1 VGTLRVKLV
10 SALAP
15 WAQDA
20 VITGHDRDEVGA
32 LIFPTAQAASVS
44 PDELQAHI
52 RAALVAMKG
61 EGGGS
66 SQVPVRA
73 LVLTEPPSA
82 DGGEIT
88 DKGYINQRAVLARRV
103 ALVQAL
109 YEGASGVVALKSA

>member
-1 VGTLRVKLV
+1 MRLV

-32 LIFPTAQAASVS
+32 LIFPSAA
-44 PDELQAHI
+44 A
-52 RAALVAMKG
+52 AALPPTTLQDHIKTALKALKA

-66 SQVPVRA
+66 SQVPMRA
-73 LVLTEPPSA
+73 LVLGDPPSA

-88 DKGYINQRAVLARRV
+88 DKGYINQRAVLTRR
-103 ALVQAL
+103 APLVQAL
-109 YEGASGVVALKSA
+109 YEGGAGVITLK